1 MVINRPD
8 AFFARL
14 ATDAKIGFGE
24 AYMVG
29 DWDTGPG
36 TDLADLL
43 TPLASNVATMVPEPL
58 QRFRRLIE
66 RRQPTGEQGT
76 PSQARQNIHRHYD
89 LSNDLFASFL
99 DETLSYSSA
108 MFGEA
113 LFGDGDD
120 LAAAQRRKIDA
131 ILNLASVGP
140 GCEMLEIGTGW
151 GELAIRAAQRG
162 AHVTTVTLST
172 EQRDLALRRVAAA
185 GVSGRVRVL
194 VADYR
199 EVVGQYDAIVSVEMV
214 EAVGR
219 RFWRDYF
226 ATLDRLLR
234 PGGRIGLQSITI
246 SHDRLLTTQ
255 DSYTW
260 IHKYIFPGGL
270 VPSIEAIDSTLQAH
284 TSLTIAE
291 RRDFGPDYAT
301 TLKCWRDSFVDEL
314 ADDRGRPVRRRLQ
327 ADVGVLPRLLRSR
340 VSRPLPRRQPV
351 RPRQIVIGRQNVSW
365 PRSTLSPEWGFQ
377 TTDTVTSRQNAT
389 RTPGEWALLTSVALS
404 EKATTTPTTAVA
416 VTHLLTRRERRL
428 ATAPPSQQP
437 PERRSSRSSAKPATI
452 DGDAPY
458 R

>member
-1 MVINRPD
+1 MNTASMNSEAMISEGMNTGAPNVDVDRWPGLIDPPRARLRSAIGRPIIRRAVAGLPLRVQFPDGTSIGAGGAADPVMVINRPD

-58 QRFRRLIE
+58 QRFRRLVE
-66 RRQPTGEQGT
+66 RRQPADEQGT

-113 LFGDGDD
+113 MFGDGTISPPRNVARSTPSWTWRQWGPVARCSRSGPDGASSPSRRRN
-120 LAAAQRRKIDA
+120 AARTSPRSRCRPSSATSPSGA
-131 ILNLASVGP
+131 SLPLASP
-140 GCEMLEIGTGW
+140 G
-151 GELAIRAAQRG
+151 ASASSSP
-162 AHVTTVTLST
+162 TTARWS
-172 EQRDLALRRVAAA
+172 A
-185 GVSGRVRVL
+185 
-194 VADYR
+194 
-199 EVVGQYDAIVSVEMV
+199 QYDAIVSVEMI
-214 EAVGR
+214 EAVGL
-219 RFWRDYF
+219 RFWPDYF

-246 SHDRLLTTQ
+246 SHDRLLATQ

-260 IHKYIFPGGL
+260 IHKYIFPGGI

-301 TLKCWRDSFVDEL
+301 TLKCWRDTFLTNWPTIEGDRFDGVFKRMWEFYL
-314 ADDRGRPVRRRLQ
+314 AYCEAGFRARYLGVSQFALVR
-327 ADVGVLPRLLRSR
+327 S
-340 VSRPLPRRQPV
+340 
-351 RPRQIVIGRQNVSW
+351 
-365 PRSTLSPEWGFQ
+365 
-377 TTDTVTSRQNAT
+377 
-389 RTPGEWALLTSVALS
+389 
-404 EKATTTPTTAVA
+404 
-416 VTHLLTRRERRL
+416 
-428 ATAPPSQQP
+428 
-437 PERRSSRSSAKPATI
+437 
-452 DGDAPY
+452 
-458 R
+458 

>member
-1 MVINRPD
+1 MNTASINSAAMISEGMDTGAPNVDVDRWPGLIDPPRARLRSAIGRPIIRRAAAGLPLRVEFPDGTSIGAGGAADPVMVINRPES
-8 AFFARL
+8 FFARL
-14 ATDAKIGFGE
+14 AADAKIGFGE

-43 TPLASNVATMVPEPL
+43 TPLASNVATLIPAPL

-66 RRQPTGEQGT
+66 RRQPAGEQGT

-89 LSNDLFASFL
+89 LSNDLFAVVSRR
-99 DETLSYSSA
+99 D
-108 MFGEA
+108 
-113 LFGDGDD
+113 
-120 LAAAQRRKIDA
+120 AQLLLGNVRGGVVRGRRRSRRRERRKIDA

-185 GVSGRVRVL
+185 GVSGRVRIL

-301 TLKCWRDSFVDEL
+301 TLKCWRDSFVENWPTIEGDRFDGVFKRMWEFYL
-314 ADDRGRPVRRRLQ
+314 AYCEAGFRARYLGVSQFALVR
-327 ADVGVLPRLLRSR
+327 S
-340 VSRPLPRRQPV
+340 
-351 RPRQIVIGRQNVSW
+351 
-365 PRSTLSPEWGFQ
+365 
-377 TTDTVTSRQNAT
+377 
-389 RTPGEWALLTSVALS
+389 
-404 EKATTTPTTAVA
+404 
-416 VTHLLTRRERRL
+416 
-428 ATAPPSQQP
+428 
-437 PERRSSRSSAKPATI
+437 
-452 DGDAPY
+452 
-458 R
+458 

>member
-1 MVINRPD
+1 MAPPTRSWSINRPD

-66 RRQPTGEQGT
+66 RRQPAGEQGT

-113 LFGDGDD
+113 MFGDGDD
-120 LAAAQRRKIDA
+120 LATAQRRKIDA
-131 ILNLASVGP
+131 ILDLASVGP

-185 GVSGRVRVL
+185 GVSGRVRIL

-199 EVVGQYDAIVSVEMV
+199 EVAGQFDAIVSVEMV

-270 VPSIEAIDSTLQAH
+270 VPSIEAIDSDAAGPH
-284 TSLTIAE
+284 VVDD
-291 RRDFGPDYAT
+291 RRTPR
-301 TLKCWRDSFVDEL
+301 LRPRLRDHLEVLARLVRREL

-340 VSRPLPRRQPV
+340 VSRPLPRREPV

-365 PRSTLSPEWGFQ
+365 PRSTLSPEWVG
-377 TTDTVTSRQNAT
+377 TPSIGSTDTSTIGNDAGSS
-389 RTPGEWALLTSVALS
+389 PGG
-404 EKATTTPTTAVA
+404 
-416 VTHLLTRRERRL
+416 
-428 ATAPPSQQP
+428 
-437 PERRSSRSSAKPATI
+437 SS
-452 DGDAPY
+452 
-458 R
+458 

>member
-1 MVINRPD
+1 MNTAATDTGAPNVDVDRWPGLVDPPRARLRSAIGRPIIRRAAAGLPLRVEFPDGTSIGAGGAADPVMVINRPD

-66 RRQPTGEQGT
+66 RRQPAGEQGT

-185 GVSGRVRVL
+185 GVSGRVRIL

-301 TLKCWRDSFVDEL
+301 TLKCWRDSFVENWPTIEGDRFDGVFKRMWEFYL
-314 ADDRGRPVRRRLQ
+314 AYCEAGF
-327 ADVGVLPRLLRSR
+327 RSR
-340 VSRPLPRRQPV
+340 YLGVSQFALV
-351 RPRQIVIGRQNVSW
+351 RS
-365 PRSTLSPEWGFQ
+365 
-377 TTDTVTSRQNAT
+377 
-389 RTPGEWALLTSVALS
+389 
-404 EKATTTPTTAVA
+404 
-416 VTHLLTRRERRL
+416 
-428 ATAPPSQQP
+428 
-437 PERRSSRSSAKPATI
+437 
-452 DGDAPY
+452 
-458 R
+458 